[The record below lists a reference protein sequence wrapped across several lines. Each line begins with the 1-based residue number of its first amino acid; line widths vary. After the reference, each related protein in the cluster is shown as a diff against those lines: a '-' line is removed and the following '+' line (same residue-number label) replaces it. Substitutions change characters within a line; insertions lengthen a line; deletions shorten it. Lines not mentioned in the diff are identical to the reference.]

1 MTVSFK
7 DPMTALGLFRAGHD
21 AQSISEILGI
31 TEAKALEQV
40 SSQRSAVLRL
50 RDPYMSHRF
59 PGGDPNYQSRA
70 LSNA

>member
-1 MTVSFK
+1 MSPLYRQ
-7 DPMTALGLFRAGHD
+7 PMTALGLFRAGHD
-21 AQSISEILGI
+21 TFAISKLLGI

-40 SSQRSAVLRL
+40 SSQRSALRRL

-70 LSNA
+70 DARG